1 MAIKKNKIT
10 KISIIILMLL
20 LLFFS
25 VNYFKVKMEFSAFKK
40 HSELEIQV
48 LESQLGEILHKYD
61 SLSLVEKNQQ
71 LLSLDIDS
79 VNQVSSNLV
88 NDSVVFYA
96 RKAQA
101 LNAKIAAKNQ
111 AILNKSNNSN
121 TLNPAITNRLVAIN
135 INSKGV
141 KIYSNIYKQNNSQIQ
156 QLRVC
161 YTLQKNEIVKSGDKT
176 LYIQVVNPKNQ
187 IISKDNLFVENESGV
202 KLQYSAL
209 SEVNYNKTDTDV
221 CAYVD
226 LVQNKTPKG
235 KYIINIYNEFTKIGS
250 STFDYK

>member
-71 LLSLDIDS
+71 LLSLAVDS
-79 VNQVSSNLV
+79 VNQVNSNLV

-141 KIYSNIYKQNNSQIQ
+141 KIYSNIYKQINSQIQ

-250 STFDYK
+250 STFDYR

>member
-71 LLSLDIDS
+71 LLSLAVDS
-79 VNQVSSNLV
+79 VNQVNSNLV

-96 RKAQA
+96 RKSQA

-135 INSKGV
+135 VNSKGV
-141 KIYSNIYKQNNSQIQ
+141 KIYSNVYKSNNSQIQ

-209 SEVNYNKTDTDV
+209 SEVNYNRTDTDV

>member
-1 MAIKKNKIT
+1 
-10 KISIIILMLL
+10 MLL

-25 VNYFKVKMEFSAFKK
+25 VNYFKVKIEYAAFKK
-40 HSELEIQV
+40 HSELEIKV

-61 SLSLVEKNQQ
+61 SLGLVEKNQQ
-71 LLSLDIDS
+71 LLSLAVDS
-79 VNQVSSNLV
+79 VNQINSNLV
-88 NDSVVFYA
+88 NDSLVFYA

-111 AILNKSNNSN
+111 AILNDSNNTKTSE
-121 TLNPAITNRLVAIN
+121 PASVNRLVAVN
-135 INSKGV
+135 INAKGV
-141 KIYSNIYKQNNSQIQ
+141 KIYSNLYKPNNSQIQ

-161 YTLQKNEIVKSGDKT
+161 YTIQKNEIVKSGAKT

-235 KYIINIYNEFTKIGS
+235 KYIINVYNEFTKIGS